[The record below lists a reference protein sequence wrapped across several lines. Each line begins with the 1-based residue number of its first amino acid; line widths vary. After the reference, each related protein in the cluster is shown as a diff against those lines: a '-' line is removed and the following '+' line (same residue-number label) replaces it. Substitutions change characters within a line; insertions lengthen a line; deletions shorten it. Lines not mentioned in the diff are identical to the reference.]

1 MTKRRLTG
9 TVGAAVVLAC
19 LVGVAACT
27 SPGAH
32 GGPTPTVRP
41 TPTSSPTLTP
51 TQTPTVIPT
60 PTPVAAPTAAASQRT
75 GALVDLTIQLFP
87 ASNPWN
93 TAIAGTAV
101 DPRSAAYLATMPGN
115 LHMDFGASWDGGP
128 FGIPYTVVAGNQRK
142 VPVTFDYVEDSDPG
156 PYPIPSDVAIEGGAK
171 ADGDRHVLVLDKD
184 NLRLYELWNAFPQA
198 DGSWHAGSGAVFDL
212 RTNTLR
218 PAGSTSADA
227 AGLPILP
234 GLVRYDEVAAGVI
247 DHAIRFTVQNTQHGY
262 VYPATHYAS
271 DKTDPNLPPMGMRV
285 RLKASFDISGYPP
298 QARVVLQAMKTYGLI
313 LADNGSSW
321 FVSGTPDPR
330 WDDDQLNTL
339 KKVPGSAFE
348 VVQTGPVTTR

>member
-1 MTKRRLTG
+1 MTRRRLTG
-9 TVGAAVVLAC
+9 PVGVAVALAC
-19 LVGVAACT
+19 LVPLAACT
-27 SPGAH
+27 SPGVT

-41 TPTSSPTLTP
+41 TPTRTP
-51 TQTPTVIPT
+51 TAT
-60 PTPVAAPTAAASQRT
+60 PTPMPTPSAAPPVAAGTQRT
-75 GALVDLTIQLFP
+75 GTLAALTVPLFP

-93 TAIAGTAV
+93 TAITGKAV
-101 DPRSAAYLATMPGN
+101 DPRSAAYLATMPGH

-128 FGIPYTVVAGNQRK
+128 FGIPYTVVAGTQRK

-156 PYPIPSDVAIEGGAK
+156 PYPIPPGVAIEGGQN

-184 NLRLYELWNAFPQA
+184 HLRLYELWDAYPQA

-212 RTNTLR
+212 RSNTLR

-247 DHAIRFTVQNTQHGY
+247 DHAIRFTVQSTQHGY

-285 RLKASFDISGYPP
+285 RLKASFDVTGYPP
-298 QARVVLQAMKTYGLI
+298 QARVILQAMKTYGLI

-339 KKVPGSAFE
+339 KAVPSSAFE
-348 VVQTGPVTTR
+348 VVATGPVTTR